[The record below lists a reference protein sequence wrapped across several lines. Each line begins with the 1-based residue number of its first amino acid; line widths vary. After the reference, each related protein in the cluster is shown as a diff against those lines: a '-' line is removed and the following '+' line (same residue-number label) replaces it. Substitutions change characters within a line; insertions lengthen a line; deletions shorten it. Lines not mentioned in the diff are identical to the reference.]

1 MNPMTSEDQR
11 SIPEAFTA
19 GFKSAGRLR
28 PGITR
33 QLLLERH
40 ELCEDLAQMLTE
52 TAQARRWELGI
63 AEDQVLERI
72 RRGLP
77 QAGLELSDFESGWV
91 MARLA
96 ELLGWNVNDQP
107 SSTE

>member
-1 MNPMTSEDQR
+1 M
-11 SIPEAFTA
+11 A

-28 PGITR
+28 AGVTR
-33 QLLLERH
+33 QMLLERH

-63 AEDQVLERI
+63 AEDQVLDRI

-96 ELLGWNVNDQP
+96 ELLAWNVNDHPP
-107 SSTE
+107 SSE